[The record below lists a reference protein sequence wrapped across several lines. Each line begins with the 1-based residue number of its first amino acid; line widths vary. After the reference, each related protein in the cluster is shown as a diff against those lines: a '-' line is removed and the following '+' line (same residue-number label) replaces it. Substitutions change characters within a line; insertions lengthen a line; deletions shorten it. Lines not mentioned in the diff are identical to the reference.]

1 MGTQVNRIDLQDD
14 GTHYY
19 RADFQVHTPRDTNW
33 DGPRP
38 TTEEERAA
46 WAASFVQAAR
56 AKQLNAVAISDHH
69 DFAMYPYVRQA
80 AIDELDSMGA
90 PVPEKERLV
99 VFPALELTLAL
110 PCQAILILDAD
121 FPIDRLDD
129 VLKALHHEPFDPAAT
144 TLPSTTV
151 LPNSDTFTTI
161 CAQLDMKP
169 WLKGRYILLPNVTPK
184 GHKTILRESFQDKY
198 KDAFSVC
205 VGGYLDGSISIL
217 DKKVGEARILDGL
230 DKNWGDRAIALFQ
243 TSDSRTSDFAQLGS
257 TATWVKWSRP
267 TAEALRQASLARE
280 SRISQ
285 VEPAVPNVWIS
296 RVVVSQSKFMGRLDS
311 RLNPQYTALIGGR
324 GTGKSS
330 VLDYIRWALGDQVAN
345 TGEEDE
351 LVDPRA
357 RQRRLINATLVPYDA
372 VVEVH
377 LVINDVPH
385 VVRRHAK
392 SGEFELRVGDGDF
405 ETVHETIVQRLLP
418 IQAYSQKQLS
428 SVAIR
433 LDELT
438 RFLEAPILRQLEDID
453 RRHVEIQGRLR
464 ENYGTLQ
471 RHRSVAREAEQS
483 RARIKSLTGQAQALR
498 DGLTGLSEADRTLL
512 NHKAGHDH
520 AATVVEAW
528 RQQLSTLEQGVEAV
542 RSSFESAVN
551 QIVSPEDAPEELRA
565 ELDAAVAAIHQA
577 LRDAETAIRATGDG
591 LTLATAPAGAID
603 VRLGSISD
611 QLTAFNEKYSA
622 VKERSTAH
630 EVKLR
635 QLAELEGQIKSAT
648 DLLRRQELEHGRLGN
663 PATEHDHLREEL
675 RDLNRE
681 RSAALEAQCVALSAA
696 SDELIRA
703 SLEVGHNFAEAQ
715 AKFRGLVTGSG
726 LRSNKIENL
735 FDLLTTDK
743 EPVVT
748 WEAILAELE
757 LVMLLGPDA
766 ELTSEMTPTL
776 SRLGL
781 TVQDLQRIKPKITPE
796 GWLDL
801 SLTPLVDQPVFEYQ
815 SKPGTYIPF
824 SSASAGQQATALL
837 TTLLTQD
844 GMPLLIDQPEEDLD
858 SETVQHIVAKIWAA
872 KGRRQLILA
881 SHNANLVVNGD
892 ADLVLVCGYT
902 TAGDQSAGTIKASGA
917 IDQPEVRDAITR
929 VMEGGETAFKLR
941 KEKYGF

>member
-38 TTEEERAA
+38 KTEEERVA
-46 WAASFVQAAR
+46 WAKSFVAAAR
-56 AKQLNAVAISDHH
+56 EKQLNAVAISDHH
-69 DFAMYPYVRQA
+69 DFVMYPYVRQG
-80 AIDELDSMGA
+80 AIDEVDNAGT
-90 PVPEKERLV
+90 PIPDKERLV
-99 VFPALELTLAL
+99 VFPALELTLQV

-121 FPIDRLDD
+121 FPLDRLDD
-129 VLKALHHEPFDPAAT
+129 VLKALHHEPFNPAARS
-144 TLPSTTV
+144 LPSTTV
-151 LPNSDTFTTI
+151 LPNSASI
-161 CAQLDMKP
+161 PSVCRQLDLKP
-169 WLKGRYILLPNVTPK
+169 WLKGRYILLPNVTPS
-184 GHKTILRESFQDKY
+184 GHKTLIRDSFQDKY
-198 KDAFSVC
+198 KDALRVC
-205 VGGYLDGSISIL
+205 VGGYLDGSVAIL
-217 DKKVGEARILDGL
+217 EKKPGKATILEGRDG
-230 DKNWGDRAIALFQ
+230 NWGNRPIALFQ
-243 TSDSRTSDFAQLGS
+243 TSDSRRSDFADLGS

-311 RLNPQYTALIGGR
+311 RMNPQYTALIGGR

-330 VLDYIRWALGDQVAN
+330 VLDYMRWALGDQVAN

-357 RQRRLINATLVPYDA
+357 RQRRLINATLAPYEA
-372 VVEVH
+372 VVEIH
-377 LVINDVPH
+377 LVINGVPH

-392 SGEFELRVGDGDF
+392 TGEFELKVGEADF
-405 ETVHETIVQRLLP
+405 EAVHETIVQRLLP

-433 LDELT
+433 LDELK
-438 RFLEAPILRQLEDID
+438 RFLEAPILRRLEDID
-453 RRHVEIQGRLR
+453 RRQVEVQGRLR

-471 RHRSVAREAEQS
+471 RHRSVTREAEQS

-498 DGLTGLSEADRTLL
+498 DGLTGLSDADRMLL
-512 NHKAGHDH
+512 NNKVGHDH
-520 AATVVEAW
+520 AATVVATW
-528 RQQLSTLEQGVEAV
+528 RQQLLTLDQDTEAL
-542 RSSFESAVN
+542 RLSFQKAVD
-551 QIVSPEDAPEELRA
+551 QVTAPEDGPEELKPD
-565 ELDAAVAAIHQA
+565 LDAAVKAIHGALQQA
-577 LRDAETAIRATGDG
+577 EAALRATGEG
-591 LTLATAPAGAID
+591 LTLAMAPAGTID
-603 VRLGSISD
+603 VSLGSVGD
-611 QLTAFNEKYSA
+611 QLDAFNKKYVA

-635 QLAELEGQIKSAT
+635 QLAELETQIKAAT
-648 DLLRRQELEHGRLGN
+648 DLLRKQELEHVRLGD
-663 PATEHDHLREEL
+663 PTAEHDRLRKEL
-675 RDLNRE
+675 RGLNRE
-681 RSAALEAQCVALSAA
+681 RSEALEAQCLSLSAA
-696 SDELIRA
+696 SDGRIRA
-703 SLEVGHNFAEAQ
+703 SLEIGHNFAEAQ
-715 AKFRGLVTGSG
+715 VKFRGLVTGSG
-726 LRSNKIENL
+726 LRGNKIENL
-735 FDLLTTDK
+735 FDLLMTDK

-757 LVMLLGPDA
+757 FVMLLGPDA

-776 SRLGL
+776 SRLGFA
-781 TVQDLQRIKPKITPE
+781 VQDLQRIKLKVTPE

-844 GMPLLIDQPEEDLD
+844 GTPLLIDQPEEDLD

-917 IDQPEVRDAITR
+917 IDQPEIRDAITR
-929 VMEGGETAFKLR
+929 VMEGGEPAFKLR

>member
-1 MGTQVNRIDLQDD
+1 MGTQVHRIELQDD

-19 RADFQVHTPRDTNW
+19 RADLQVHTPRDAHW

-38 TTEEERAA
+38 KTEEDRVA
-46 WAASFVQAAR
+46 WAKSFVAAAR
-56 AKQLNAVAISDHH
+56 ENRLNAVAISDHH
-69 DFAMYPYVRQA
+69 DFAMFPYVRQA
-80 AIDELDSMGA
+80 ALNEVDSGGT
-90 PVPEKERLV
+90 PIPDKERLV
-99 VFPALELTLAL
+99 VFPALELTLQV

-121 FPIDRLDD
+121 FPLDRLDD
-129 VLKALHHEPFDPAAT
+129 VLKALHHEPFNPAAQS
-144 TLPSTTV
+144 LPTTTV
-151 LPNSDTFTTI
+151 LPNSDSI
-161 CAQLDMKP
+161 PSVCAQLDLKP
-169 WLKGRYILLPNVTPK
+169 WLRGRYILLPNVTPS
-184 GHKTILRESFQDKY
+184 GHKTLIRDSFQDKY
-198 KDAFSVC
+198 KDALTVC
-205 VGGYLDGSISIL
+205 VGGYLDGPVAIL
-217 DKKVGEARILDGL
+217 EKKPGKATILEGRDG
-230 DKNWGDRAIALFQ
+230 NWGNRPIALFQ
-243 TSDSRTSDFAQLGS
+243 TSDSRRSDFAELGS

-296 RVVVSQSKFMGRLDS
+296 RVVVSQSKFMGRLDT
-311 RLNPQYTALIGGR
+311 RLNPQYSALIGGR

-330 VLDYIRWALGDQVAN
+330 VLDYMRWALGDQVAN

-372 VVEVH
+372 VVEVY

-385 VVRRHAK
+385 VVRRYAK
-392 SGEFELRVGDGDF
+392 SGEFKLKVGDGDF

-438 RFLEAPILRQLEDID
+438 RFLEAPILRQLEGVD
-453 RRHVEIQGRLR
+453 RRHVETQGRLR

-471 RHRSVAREAEQS
+471 RHRSVSRETEQS

-498 DGLTGLSEADRTLL
+498 DGLTGLSEDDRRVL

-528 RQQLSTLEQGVEAV
+528 REQLSTLEQGVEVV
-542 RSSFESAVN
+542 RSSFGSAVN
-551 QIVSPEDAPEELRA
+551 QVSAPEDAPDELKTD
-565 ELDAAVAAIHQA
+565 LDAAVAAIHGT
-577 LRDAETAIRATGDG
+577 LREAETALRATGDA
-591 LTLATAPAGAID
+591 LTLATAPTGAID
-603 VRLGSISD
+603 LRLGSISD
-611 QLTAFNEKYSA
+611 RLTTFNEKYSA

-635 QLAELEGQIKSAT
+635 QLAELEAQIKSAT
-648 DLLRRQELEHGRLGN
+648 DLLRSQELEHARLGD
-663 PATEHDHLREEL
+663 PTAEHDRLREEL

-681 RSAALEAQCVALSAA
+681 RSAALEAQCVALSTA

-703 SLEVGHNFAEAQ
+703 SLEIGHNFAEAQ

-743 EPVVT
+743 VPVVT

-917 IDQPEVRDAITR
+917 IDQPEIRDAITR

>member
-1 MGTQVNRIDLQDD
+1 MGTQVNRIELQDD

-38 TTEEERAA
+38 KTEDERIA
-46 WAASFVQAAR
+46 WAKSFVAAAR
-56 AKQLNAVAISDHH
+56 MNQLNAVAISDHH

-80 AIDELDSMGA
+80 ALDEVDNKGEPI
-90 PVPEKERLV
+90 PVKERLI
-99 VFPALELTLAL
+99 VFPALELTLQV
-110 PCQAILILDAD
+110 PCQAILILDAE
-121 FPIDRLDD
+121 FPLDRLDD
-129 VLKALHHEPFDPAAT
+129 VLKALHHEPFNPSARS
-144 TLPSTTV
+144 LPTTTV
-151 LPNSDTFTTI
+151 LPKSDSI
-161 CAQLDMKP
+161 SSLCAQLDLKP
-169 WLKGRYILLPNVTPK
+169 WLKGRYIVLPNVTPG
-184 GHKTILRESFQDKY
+184 GHKTLIRDSFQDKY
-198 KDAFSVC
+198 KDALTVC
-205 VGGYLDGSISIL
+205 VGGYLDGSAAIL
-217 DKKVGEARILDGL
+217 EKKPGKAKILEGRDG
-230 DKNWGDRAIALFQ
+230 NWGNRPIAVFQ
-243 TSDSRTSDFAQLGS
+243 TSDSRRSDFAALGS
-257 TATWVKWSRP
+257 VATWVKWSRP

-357 RQRRLINATLVPYDA
+357 RQRRLISATLAPYDA
-372 VVEVH
+372 VVEVY
-377 LVINDVPH
+377 LVINGVPH

-392 SGEFELRVGDGDF
+392 SGEFELKVGEADF
-405 ETVHETIVQRLLP
+405 EAVHETIVQRLLP
-418 IQAYSQKQLS
+418 VQAYSQKQLS

-433 LDELT
+433 IDELT

-453 RRHVEIQGRLR
+453 RRHVEVQGQLR

-471 RHRSVAREAEQS
+471 RHRSVTRELEQS
-483 RARIKSLTGQAQALR
+483 RARIKSLAGQAQALR
-498 DGLTGLSEADRTLL
+498 DGLTGLSDADRGLL
-512 NHKAGHDH
+512 NSKAGHDH
-520 AATVVEAW
+520 AATAVAAW
-528 RQQLSTLEQGVEAV
+528 RQQLSALKNDMEILRLSFQRTAEQINA
-542 RSSFESAVN
+542 
-551 QIVSPEDAPEELRA
+551 PEDVPDEIRVD
-565 ELDAAVAAIHQA
+565 LDAAVAAIHRA
-577 LRDAETAIRATGDG
+577 LRQAETALRATGDG
-591 LTLATAPAGAID
+591 LNLAIAPTGTINTSLSAVD
-603 VRLGSISD
+603 DRLA
-611 QLTAFNEKYSA
+611 AFNEKYSA

-635 QLAELEGQIKSAT
+635 QLAELEAQIETAT
-648 DLLRRQELEHGRLGN
+648 DLLQKQELEHARLGN
-663 PATEHDHLREEL
+663 PSAEHERLREEL
-675 RDLNRE
+675 RELNRE
-681 RSAALEAQCVALSAA
+681 RSEALAAQCRSLSAA
-696 SDELIRA
+696 SDGLIRA
-703 SLEVGHNFAEAQ
+703 SLQVGHNFAEAH

-726 LRSNKIENL
+726 LRGNKIENL

-743 EPVVT
+743 DPVVT
-748 WEAILAELE
+748 WESILTELE
-757 LVMLLGPDA
+757 LVMLVGPDA
-766 ELTSEMTPTL
+766 ELTSETTPTL
-776 SRLGL
+776 SRLGF

-858 SETVQHIVAKIWAA
+858 SETVQHIVARIWSA

-902 TAGDQSAGTIKASGA
+902 IAGDQSAGTIKASGA
-917 IDQPEVRDAITR
+917 IDQPEIRDAITR

>member
-1 MGTQVNRIDLQDD
+1 MGAQVNRIDLQDD

-38 TTEEERAA
+38 KTDDERVG
-46 WAASFVQAAR
+46 WAKSFVAAAR
-56 AKQLNAVAISDHH
+56 EKQLNAVAISDHH

-80 AIDELDSMGA
+80 ALDEVDSAGA
-90 PVPEKERLV
+90 PIPDKERLV
-99 VFPALELTLAL
+99 VFPALELTLQV

-121 FPIDRLDD
+121 FSLDRLDD
-129 VLKALHHEPFDPAAT
+129 VLKALHHEPFDPTARS
-144 TLPSTTV
+144 LPTTTV
-151 LPNSDTFTTI
+151 LPNSDSIRNF
-161 CAQLDMKP
+161 CAQLDLKP
-169 WLKGRYILLPNVTPK
+169 WLRGRYILLPNVTPS
-184 GHKTILRESFQDKY
+184 GHKTLIRDSFQDKY
-198 KDAFSVC
+198 KDALTVC
-205 VGGYLDGSISIL
+205 VGGYLDGSVAIL
-217 DKKVGEARILDGL
+217 KKKPGKATILEGRDG
-230 DKNWGDRAIALFQ
+230 NWGDRPIAIFQ
-243 TSDSRTSDFAQLGS
+243 TSDSRRSDFAELGTS
-257 TATWVKWSRP
+257 ATWVKWSRP

-296 RVVVSQSKFMGRLDS
+296 RVVVSQSAFMGRLDA

-330 VLDYIRWALGDQVAN
+330 VLDYMRWALGDQVAN

-392 SGEFELRVGDGDF
+392 SGEFDLKVGDGDF
-405 ETVHETIVQRLLP
+405 ESVHETIVQRLLP

-453 RRHVEIQGRLR
+453 RRHVAVQGRLR

-520 AATVVEAW
+520 AATVVESW

-542 RSSFESAVN
+542 RSSLESAVN
-551 QIVSPEDAPEELRA
+551 QINAPEDAPEDLRV
-565 ELDAAVAAIHQA
+565 ELDAAAAAIHQA
-577 LRDAETAIRATGDG
+577 LREAENALRAAGDG

-603 VRLGSISD
+603 VRLGSISG

-630 EVKLR
+630 EVKIR

-648 DLLRRQELEHGRLGN
+648 DLLRRQEHEHGRLGN
-663 PATEHDHLREEL
+663 PAAEHDRLREEL
-675 RDLNRE
+675 RDLNGE
-681 RSAALEAQCVALSAA
+681 RSAALKAQCVALSAA

-703 SLEVGHNFAEAQ
+703 SLKVGHNFAEVQ
-715 AKFRGLVTGSG
+715 TKFRGLVTGSG

-796 GWLDL
+796 GWLNL
-801 SLTPLVDQPVFEYQ
+801 SLTQLVDQPVFEYQ

-824 SSASAGQQATALL
+824 SSGSAGQQATALL

-917 IDQPEVRDAITR
+917 IDRPEIRDAITR